1 MDLKLKDLETFSTSL
16 EWEEGNKKLEER
28 KRLNLQSNK
37 LKSLQKISIMERNLS
52 LRLKDTEYV
61 ANVMDWEAQILQL
74 CKLAR
79 VVKVEE

>member
-74 CKLAR
+74 CNLAR